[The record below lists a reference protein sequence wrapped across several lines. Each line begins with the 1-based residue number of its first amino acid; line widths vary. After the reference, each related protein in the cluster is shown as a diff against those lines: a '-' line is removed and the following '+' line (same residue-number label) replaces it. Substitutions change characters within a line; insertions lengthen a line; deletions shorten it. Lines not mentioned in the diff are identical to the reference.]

1 MNQTSNESVDLLATA
16 DRAAW
21 AAAEILLEKWGNAA
35 VEYKADQTQNLVT
48 EADLAAEACVL
59 KVIQEAYPNHDIM
72 GEEGLSSGSLS
83 STSLWVVDPLDGT
96 TNYSSGIP
104 QFAVSI
110 AFAKNGRTEVGVVV
124 DPCRNETFHAVRGG
138 GAYLNKQPIRV
149 SNRKEMHE
157 GVFAMGFYYDRGEM
171 MEKTLL
177 AIQKLF
183 QQQNIRGIRRLGSA
197 ALDLCW
203 VACGRMDGFFEY
215 QLSPWDYAAA
225 SLIIE
230 EAGGRCA
237 DRDGEPLRLGS
248 GSVITASDVLFGA
261 LVDQVRW

>member
-1 MNQTSNESVDLLATA
+1 MNQISNESAQLLATA
-16 DRAAW
+16 ERAAL
-21 AAAEILLEKWGNAA
+21 AAAEILLEKWGTAA
-35 VEYKADQTQNLVT
+35 VAYKAEQTQNLVT

-59 KVIQEAYPNHDIM
+59 RILQEAYPEHAIM
-72 GEEGLSSGSLS
+72 GEEGLGSADLA

-104 QFAVSI
+104 QFSVSI
-110 AFAKNGRTEVGVVV
+110 AFAQNGQTEVGVVI

-138 GAYLNKQPIRV
+138 GAYLNKQPISV
-149 SNRKEMHE
+149 SSRKAMHE

-171 MEKTLL
+171 MEKTLR
-177 AIQKLF
+177 AIQRLF

-237 DRDGEPLRLGS
+237 DRDGEPLKLDS
-248 GSVITASDVLFGA
+248 GSVITASNTLFEA